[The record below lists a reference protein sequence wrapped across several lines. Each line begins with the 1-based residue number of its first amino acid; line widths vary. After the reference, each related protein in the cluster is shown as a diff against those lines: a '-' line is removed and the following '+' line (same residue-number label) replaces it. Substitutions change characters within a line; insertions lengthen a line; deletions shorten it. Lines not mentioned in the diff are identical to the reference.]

1 MAALRPMSDWLSTAP
16 PAAELLAFLWF
27 YLQRTKRKKIPGYV
41 CNSKDRKKGDKPKA
55 TPPSPPPLD
64 IGPLIN
70 LGMQHDGRS
79 ARTWMKR
86 VFTIF
91 VLLWEGEKDLLES
104 TKMDFYET

>member
-1 MAALRPMSDWLSTAP
+1 MRDMRASYRILHDPVVLDTC
-16 PAAELLAFLWF
+16 
-27 YLQRTKRKKIPGYV
+27 Y
-41 CNSKDRKKGDKPKA
+41 C
-55 TPPSPPPLD
+55 D

-70 LGMQHDGRS
+70 LGTQHDGRS

-86 VFTIF
+86 VLTTF